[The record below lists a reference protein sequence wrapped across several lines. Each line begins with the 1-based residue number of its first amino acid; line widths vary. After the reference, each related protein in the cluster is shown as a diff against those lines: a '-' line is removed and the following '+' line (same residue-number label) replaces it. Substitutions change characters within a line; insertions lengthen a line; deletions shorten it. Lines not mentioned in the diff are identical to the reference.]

1 LIITQAIRYEKEASA
16 SGAHILDNAGRLGC
30 GQFATV
36 SSDSPFRLIGTL
48 LAGRKMIRITRSI
61 ALDESELHED
71 FMRASGPGGQNVQKV
86 ESAVQLRFNLFES
99 PNLPEAVRERL
110 IILAGSRLALNG
122 DLIINAQRFR
132 TQPRNRA
139 DALERL
145 IALIREAAL
154 PPPPPR
160 RPTRPT
166 LASKKRRLEGKK
178 QRGAVKNFRGKPSED

>member
-1 LIITQAIRYEKEASA
+1 
-16 SGAHILDNAGRLGC
+16 
-30 GQFATV
+30 
-36 SSDSPFRLIGTL
+36 
-48 LAGRKMIRITRSI
+48 MIRITRSI